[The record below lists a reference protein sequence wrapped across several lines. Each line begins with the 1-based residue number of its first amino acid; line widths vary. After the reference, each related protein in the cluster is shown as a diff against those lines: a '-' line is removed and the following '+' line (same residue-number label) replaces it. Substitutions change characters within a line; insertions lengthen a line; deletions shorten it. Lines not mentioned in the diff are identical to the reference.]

1 MGRKTIRDY
10 KSLHAETDSWNGPWR
25 KDKAFNQQRWEE
37 NLVSTA
43 IWALSEDTLPQLVT
57 RSSHSWYGSTSQLAG
72 SCPSLTA
79 DLEGILQL
87 GSSQLHSQKHP
98 AQHSWHCSPHQAAA
112 LQGEGLGGKIRQSPP
127 CRVCSQW
134 GGGEPSDPKL
144 HVLHAQSEGT
154 LLLEQLV
161 FVVIMLTYLPQGG
174 RVRTPERRKQNW
186 KLFQKISTAGVLGVE

>member
-134 GGGEPSDPKL
+134 GGDLQIPNFMCYMLNLKAPS
-144 HVLHAQSEGT
+144 
-154 LLLEQLV
+154 
-161 FVVIMLTYLPQGG
+161 F
-174 RVRTPERRKQNW
+174 
-186 KLFQKISTAGVLGVE
+186 